1 MPIASPLISV
11 IIPCHNY
18 GKYIGEAIN
27 SIIKQTYSN
36 WEVLV
41 IDDGSSDE
49 TRAVTETYCQAN
61 HRIRYH
67 YQEKQGVSAARN
79 AGFAMATGDY
89 IQLLDADDLL
99 ATRKFEVQLA
109 LFAQYTTAALV
120 YGDAYAFD
128 NQPATVARKF
138 TKFTLRNPPM
148 SGKGNAL
155 ALHMVYDNIF
165 LISSPLFR
173 RQLLEKLKGFNRT
186 ITAFEDWEFWYRAI
200 LSGEE
205 FIYDNRPG
213 TEFFV
218 RAHGNNT
225 TLNRH
230 KMWKS
235 KLEARTAIMQAVAD
249 LRQAKEPSALDL
261 KTIWDQHEALRYEE
275 SARYNMLYA
284 NVLSGVLDAI
294 RYTLKGEKPL
304 RIWYDSAY
312 WLKER
317 LLKRAN

>member
-1 MPIASPLISV
+1 MSAPLISV

-18 GKYIGEAIN
+18 GRYVGEAID
-27 SIIKQTYSN
+27 SIIRQTYPH
-36 WEVLV
+36 WEVVV

-49 TRAVTETYCQAN
+49 TQAVVARYCLVDS
-61 HRIRYH
+61 RIKYY

-79 AGFAMATGDY
+79 TGFAMVTGDY

-99 ATRKFEVQLA
+99 AERKFEMQLQ
-109 LFAQYTTAALV
+109 LFAERPAAVLV
-120 YGDAYAFD
+120 YGDAYAFTH
-128 NQPATVARKF
+128 QLGVAARKF
-138 TKFTLRNPPM
+138 TKFTLRNPPL
-148 SGKGNAL
+148 SGGGNTM

-165 LISSPLFR
+165 LISSPLFGR
-173 RQLLEKLKGFNRT
+173 RLLEKLVGFNRN
-186 ITAFEDWEFWYRAI
+186 ITAFEDWEFWYRAV

-205 FIYDNRPG
+205 FIYDNSPG

-235 KLEARTAIMQAVAD
+235 KLEARSAIMRTLTAMMQAN
-249 LRQAKEPSALDL
+249 EPGALDL
-261 KTIWDQHEALRYEE
+261 RTIWRRHEALHYEE

-284 NVLSGVLDAI
+284 NVLRGILDTVHYSI
-294 RYTLKGEKPL
+294 KGEKPL

-317 LLKRAN
+317 LLKRK